1 MSMAVPE
8 EDLQKQQRACK
19 IAREVREEMR
29 RTVTEGM
36 PIIDVC
42 EKTEALI
49 REKGGKPA
57 FPCNVSVNDVA
68 AHYTSPP
75 NDSQTIPERAIVKVD
90 LGVHVDGF
98 IADTATTVCF
108 HPEYVDMVNTA
119 EEALEKA
126 VEILRPGLSIARF
139 GSAIQKVIKTRGFKP
154 ISNLT
159 GHLIRRYII
168 HAGKS
173 LPNVFNLSTS
183 RIKEGEV
190 YGVEPFVTVINAAGR
205 VEELRETYIF
215 RYSKHKSLKDP
226 HAKQILKY
234 IKQNFLTLPFTERW
248 LTKFASSSR
257 YKSAFSELLS
267 SKALIGYPVFVE
279 ASRNL
284 VAQAEY
290 TIMIVKDGC
299 VVLT

>member
-1 MSMAVPE
+1 MTVPE
-8 EDLQKQQRACK
+8 EDLQKHQRACK

-29 RTVTEGM
+29 RTVREGM
-36 PIIDVC
+36 PIIDIC
-42 EKTEALI
+42 EKAEALT

-57 FPCNVSVNDVA
+57 FPCNVSVNEIA

-75 NDSQTIPERAIVKVD
+75 NDKQTIPERSIVKVD
-90 LGVHVDGF
+90 LGVHIDGY
-98 IADTATTVCF
+98 IADTAASVCF
-108 HPEYVDMVNTA
+108 DPEYVDMVNTA

-126 VEILRPGLSIARF
+126 VEILRPGLSITRF
-139 GSAIQKVIKTRGFKP
+139 GSTIQKTIKTRGFKP
-154 ISNLT
+154 VSNLT

-173 LPNVFNLSTS
+173 LPNVFNISTS

-190 YGVEPFVTVINAAGR
+190 YGVEPFVTVANAAGR
-205 VEELRETYIF
+205 VENLREAYIF
-215 RYSKHKSLKDP
+215 RYSKHKSLKEP
-226 HAKQILKY
+226 YAKQILKY
-234 IKQNFLTLPFTERW
+234 IKNNFKTLPFAERW
-248 LTKFASSSR
+248 LTEFASSSR

-267 SKALIGYPVFVE
+267 SKALISYPVFVE

-290 TIMIVKDGC
+290 TIMVVKDGC